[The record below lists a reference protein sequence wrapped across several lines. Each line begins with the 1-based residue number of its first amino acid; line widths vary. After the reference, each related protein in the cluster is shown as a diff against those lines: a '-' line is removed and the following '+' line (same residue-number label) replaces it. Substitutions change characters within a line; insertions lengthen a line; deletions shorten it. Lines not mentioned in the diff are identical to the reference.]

1 MIDRTDPSEIHRS
14 RWFPCLGDARFGGRG
29 NIRKDRAQKN
39 WSGNRSDLKRFP
51 LPILDR
57 DVPTMWRLT
66 PVLPEPAAD
75 PTDVKRIKAAVGI
88 PRQTSSPRH
97 QSPREPPDSP
107 TERRR
112 ARQSGQ
118 NQEARSSVLRWR
130 RGAARQAGTHSNRV
144 ARPIFQTACP
154 LQRLVGELVDEDLF
168 VSQVESE
175 TVDVH
180 GIDLFGSP
188 AAPALS
194 RQRCCLSKPAPE
206 GIVV

>member
-1 MIDRTDPSEIHRS
+1 VHVQHREFPFTPRNSAGEGRAEKIMRNEKIGAEIA
-14 RWFPCLGDARFGGRG
+14 P
-29 NIRKDRAQKN
+29 I
-39 WSGNRSDLKRFP
+39 LKRFP

-57 DVPTMWRLT
+57 DVLPMWRLT

-88 PRQTSSPRH
+88 PRQTSSPRT
-97 QSPREPPDSP
+97 PPNSP

-118 NQEARSSVLRWR
+118 NQEAGSSVLRWR
-130 RGAARQAGTHSNRV
+130 RGAARQAGTHGNRV
-144 ARPIFQTACP
+144 ARPIFQTARP

-168 VSQVESE
+168 FSQVESE

-188 AAPALS
+188 AAPATQQAEVLF
-194 RQRCCLSKPAPE
+194 
-206 GIVV
+206 V

>member
-1 MIDRTDPSEIHRS
+1 MS
-14 RWFPCLGDARFGGRG
+14 RRCGGSRQV
-29 NIRKDRAQKN
+29 A
-39 WSGNRSDLKRFP
+39 
-51 LPILDR
+51 
-57 DVPTMWRLT
+57 
-66 PVLPEPAAD
+66 PESAAD

-88 PRQTSSPRH
+88 PRQTSSSRH
-97 QSPREPPDSP
+97 QSPRASPNSP

-144 ARPIFQTACP
+144 GRPIFQTACP
-154 LQRLVGELVDEDLF
+154 LQHFVGEIVDEDLF
-168 VSQVESE
+168 FSQVESE

-206 GIVV
+206 HIVV